1 MRHTPSPPLVS
12 VIMPTYNR
20 GVQLMAAIE
29 SVLAQTY
36 PAVQLIVVD
45 DGSTDD
51 TSQRLE
57 QVRGRVTIL
66 SQSNQGQAAA
76 RNLGL
81 QASNGTFITFLDDDD
96 VIFPTKIARQVHYLQ
111 NHPDV
116 GLVTCRHYRMSE
128 NGHWVSRAG
137 LLPEGQV
144 LSQLVL
150 SDFIWLGAP
159 LLRRECL
166 ETVGYFDTTLP
177 WRGRFAEDWDLWLRL
192 AAAGVHF
199 GCVQDLLGAY
209 RLTSIQ
215 PATHLDPAAEG
226 AIAVLDKLFARSDL
240 PEAVLALKGRSYAA
254 CYLWL
259 SFLHYAAQQW
269 PQAQHLLYEA
279 LRHDPDLRHK
289 PDACLEKLTA
299 RALSHRVAD
308 PLTFIQHVFDH
319 LPANAVFLHSYRN
332 QAISDT
338 AFHLALRCF
347 NTNDLEA
354 GQTHITKAWQLAP
367 VLFQDKD
374 ALVEK
379 VGQAAFHFVLDDP
392 ARFVANVLAHL
403 PEHTKTWRSLRPRLL
418 GHIHLARAFEGYAA
432 QQRRSTLVHLRQAI
446 RHQPAYLR
454 NRGVLSIF
462 VRSILP

>member
-1 MRHTPSPPLVS
+1 
-12 VIMPTYNR
+12 MPTYNR
-20 GVQLMAAIE
+20 GAQLMQAVE
-29 SVLAQTY
+29 SVWAQTY
-36 PAVQLIVVD
+36 PAIELIVVD

-51 TSQRLE
+51 TAQQLE

-66 SQSNQGQAAA
+66 SQPNQGQAAA
-76 RNLGL
+76 RNLGI
-81 QASNGTFITFLDDDD
+81 QASKGAYITFLDDDD
-96 VIFPTKIARQVHYLQ
+96 VIFPTKIAQQVRYLQ

-116 GLVTCRHYRMSE
+116 ALVTCRHYRMDE
-128 NGHWVSRAG
+128 NGHLVSRAG

-166 ETVGYFDTTLP
+166 EVVGNFDTGLP
-177 WRGRFAEDWDLWLRL
+177 QGGRFAEDWDLWLRL
-192 AAAGVHF
+192 AGANFHF

-209 RLTSIQ
+209 RLTPIHPTS
-215 PATHLDPAAEG
+215 HLDPAAEG

-240 PEAVLALKGRSYAA
+240 SEAVLALKGRSYAA

-269 PQAQHLLYEA
+269 PQAQYMLCEA
-279 LRHDPDLRHK
+279 LHHDPDLRLK
-289 PDACLEKLTA
+289 PDDCLEKLTA

-308 PLTFIQHVFDH
+308 PLTFVQNVFDH
-319 LPANAVFLHSYRN
+319 LPAAAFFLHSYRN
-332 QAISDT
+332 QVMGDT

-347 NTNDLEA
+347 NANDLEV
-354 GQTHITKAWQLAP
+354 GQGYITKAWQLAP
-367 VLFQDKD
+367 VWFQDTD

-379 VGQAAFHFVLDDP
+379 VGQAAFHFALDDP

-403 PEHTKTWRSLRPRLL
+403 PQHIKTRRSLRPRLL

-432 QQRRSTLVHLRQAI
+432 QQRRSTLVHLGQAV
-446 RHQPAYLR
+446 RHQPTYLR